1 MHLKIAGLV
10 KTSAVDYP
18 GNICSTIFTAGCN
31 FRCPYCHNPELVNVP
46 EDLETVSEQE
56 VLEHLENRKNILD
69 GLCITGG
76 EPLIFDLKEFLKK
89 VKELELKVKLDT
101 NGTNPERLKNLI
113 DGELIDYVAMD
124 IKAPLRKYSEVVNA
138 EVDVDKIKKSIEII
152 RNSGLDYEFR
162 TTVVPSFTDESDLI
176 KIGEELKGSKKY
188 AIQQFKPTKALDKK
202 VLEIEPYTKETLK
215 ELKKKLEKYF
225 EEVELRV

>member
-1 MHLKIAGLV
+1 MPLRIAGLL

-18 GNICSTIFTAGCN
+18 KNICSTIFTAGCN

-56 VLEHLENRKNILD
+56 VLEHLENRKDILD

-76 EPLIFDLKEFLKK
+76 EPLIFDLRKFLQK
-89 VKELELKVKLDT
+89 VKDLELKVKLDT
-101 NGTNPERLKNLI
+101 NGTNPERLK
-113 DGELIDYVAMD
+113 ELNDAELVDYIAMD
-124 IKAPLRKYSEVVNA
+124 IKAPLEKYSEAVNTK
-138 EVDVDKIKKSIEII
+138 VDTDKIKKSIGII

-176 KIGEELKGSKKY
+176 EIGKLLEGSKKY
-188 AIQQFKPTKALDKK
+188 AIQQFKPTKAVDEK
-202 VLEIEPYTKETLK
+202 VLKIEPYTKEKLK
-215 ELKKKLEKYF
+215 EFKKKLEKYF